1 MDQLTI
7 RPLVREFVSIVFLD
21 ESNILS
27 KSDNLDFEYNELIRP
42 W

>member
-7 RPLVREFVSIVFLD
+7 KPLVTEFASIVFLD

-27 KSDNLDFEYNELIRP
+27 KSDNLYFEYNILIRP
-42 W
+42 C